1 MPIAALKP
9 APICFQKVIIIRG
22 LIPGG
27 PSALRFL
34 RLLKYSVELLSSLL
48 LAC

>member
-1 MPIAALKP
+1 MPIAALKLD
-9 APICFQKVIIIRG
+9 PICFQNVMIIRG

-34 RLLKYSVELLSSLL
+34 RLLKYSVELLLSLL
-48 LAC
+48 LAY